1 MPSRIPF
8 ANAHINNWHSR
19 HCHLLNLSIWTNFL
33 LYNTLYRDTESWPI
47 FYADPDALQ
56 MVFDE
61 TISAGRFSHLQGRTF
76 YNGHLFNFL
85 QLDSFFSII
94 KLPHLLNF
102 V

>member
-1 MPSRIPF
+1 
-8 ANAHINNWHSR
+8 
-19 HCHLLNLSIWTNFL
+19 
-33 LYNTLYRDTESWPI
+33 LYRDTQGKPI

-56 MVFDE
+56 MVVDE

-76 YNGHLFNFL
+76 YNGTLYKFL
-85 QLDSFFSII
+85 QLDSFFAII